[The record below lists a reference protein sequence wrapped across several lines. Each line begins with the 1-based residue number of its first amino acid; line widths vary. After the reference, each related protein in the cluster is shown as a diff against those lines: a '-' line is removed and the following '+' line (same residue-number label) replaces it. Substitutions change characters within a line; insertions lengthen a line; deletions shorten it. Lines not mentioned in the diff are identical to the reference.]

1 MSSSS
6 QQHNEADHSL
16 KAKIDAFQTHDL
28 TKRTECIDMQNL
40 KRSLVFLLTLLGFSA
55 FWPFTSSTAQAEIFF
70 CQSTR
75 TPAGSAKYCNFLLF
89 DNAFTRHRQI
99 IVAQGARRE
108 IAINGRYDLFC
119 VLVQNTKGV
128 PENIAYRKQQCRQTD
143 TGREYKVPIR
153 ALNMRRGRDGF
164 STDATIDH
172 LPATR
177 W

>member
-1 MSSSS
+1 MPT
-6 QQHNEADHSL
+6 
-16 KAKIDAFQTHDL
+16 AFRAVLLFTAALLALGL
-28 TKRTECIDMQNL
+28 TAVL
-40 KRSLVFLLTLLGFSA
+40 SA
-55 FWPFTSSTAQAEIFF
+55 GSARAEIFY

-75 TPAGSAKYCNFLLF
+75 SPSGNAKYCNFLLF
-89 DNAFTRHRQI
+89 DRSFSRHRQV

-108 IAINGRYDLFC
+108 VAINGRYDLFC

-128 PENIAYRKQQCRQTD
+128 PDNIAYRKQQCRKSD

-164 STDATIDH
+164 SSNSVGAL
-172 LPATR
+172 LPDDS